1 MKQFSKNPIF
11 LNISKIFTNPIKKSF
26 ITTMKSNGLKNKPN
40 TIYYKNYLLTKNF
53 FSSRSKD
60 NSNTENKEDN
70 KEEKKEEKKENN
82 KEEKREE
89 NKSEEDE
96 SHITLAEKYKEL
108 KTLYLDQEQKLD
120 QVKKKFHEIKDLY
133 LKNIDEIDAIKLRSE
148 REIKNTK
155 EYAISKFA
163 KDLLDVHDNFSR
175 ALSIIADKDYSKL
188 NEEEKI
194 ETFNIFLE
202 GKFFCKFLF
211 YNIFI

>member
-11 LNISKIFTNPIKKSF
+11 SNISKFLTNPIKKSF
-26 ITTMKSNGLKNKPN
+26 ITTMKSNGFIHKPN
-40 TIYYKNYLLTKNF
+40 TIYIKNYLLTKNF
-53 FSSRSKD
+53 FSSRSNS

-82 KEEKREE
+82 KEEKKEE

-155 EYAISKFA
+155 EYAITKFA

-175 ALSIIADKDYSKL
+175 ALGVIADKDYSKL

-202 GKFFCKFLF
+202 GKFF
-211 YNIFI
+211 